1 MIKLVIFDLDGVLI
15 DSRDVHYEALNSA
28 LGYIDPKFKIS
39 RQEHLSTYDGLNT
52 TRKLELLHLNK
63 GLEKQYFDT
72 VWKLKQQYTIE
83 LFKQYK
89 TDPKLKAIFEW
100 LRTEGYMIAVA
111 SNSIRE
117 TVKLALLKLGI
128 MEYVDYYVSNQDVRK
143 PKPFPEMYWL
153 CMSILG
159 CTVKQTLIIE
169 DSHIGREAALASG
182 AFLLPVEDA
191 MDVNLKKVQQELEK
205 LNITDNVIT
214 TPWID
219 KNLTVV
225 VPMAGAGSRFAY
237 LS

>member
-117 TVKLALLKLGI
+117 TVKLALLKLHH
-128 MEYVDYYVSNQDVRK
+128 SNQWTNQSFRQYDTIFESNHER
-143 PKPFPEMYWL
+143 L
-153 CMSILG
+153 
-159 CTVKQTLIIE
+159 QTYSKGFYYDLHYA
-169 DSHIGREAALASG
+169 DT
-182 AFLLPVEDA
+182 
-191 MDVNLKKVQQELEK
+191 LE
-205 LNITDNVIT
+205 
-214 TPWID
+214 
-219 KNLTVV
+219 
-225 VPMAGAGSRFAY
+225 
-237 LS
+237 